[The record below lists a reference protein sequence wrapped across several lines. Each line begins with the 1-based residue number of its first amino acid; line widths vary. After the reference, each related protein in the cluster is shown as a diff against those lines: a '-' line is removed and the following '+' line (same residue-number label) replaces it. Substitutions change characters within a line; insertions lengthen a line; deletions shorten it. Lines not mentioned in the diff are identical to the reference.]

1 MKLVQTIKELQSELD
16 ALRSEGK
23 TIGLVPTM
31 GALHAGHASLVKRAV
46 AENDV
51 VVVSDFVNP
60 TQFNDKNDLVVAII
74 MDGNGRWAAQHG
86 LERFEGHI
94 RGVESVR
101 RAIQAAT
108 RHGVRY
114 LTLYAFSTENWGRPA
129 AEFDALMELFCKS
142 VINETPEL
150 AAQGVRVRIIGDK
163 SRFPEKVKHH
173 LDQIENR
180 TATGKRL
187 TLQLAL
193 NYSSRSEIVHA
204 MQGLAR
210 RAAAGIFSSEEISE
224 QTVSEALYTAGCPD
238 PDLLI
243 RTSGEQRL
251 SNFLL
256 WQAAYAE
263 LFFTP
268 VLWPDFTEED
278 FAQALDEYARRE
290 RRFGLVKNNE
300 RIR

>member
-1 MKLVQTIKELQSELD
+1 MTGD
-16 ALRSEGK
+16 AL
-23 TIGLVPTM
+23 LVFHQPEICT
-31 GALHAGHASLVKRAV
+31 
-46 AENDV
+46 
-51 VVVSDFVNP
+51 
-60 TQFNDKNDLVVAII
+60 
-74 MDGNGRWAAQHG
+74 
-86 LERFEGHI
+86 
-94 RGVESVR
+94 VR
-101 RAIQAAT
+101 RQKTTAA
-108 RHGVRY
+108 
-114 LTLYAFSTENWGRPA
+114 
-129 AEFDALMELFCKS
+129 
-142 VINETPEL
+142 
-150 AAQGVRVRIIGDK
+150 
-163 SRFPEKVKHH
+163 KVMF
-173 LDQIENR
+173 LSGDQI
-180 TATGKRL
+180 
-187 TLQLAL
+187 
-193 NYSSRSEIVHA
+193 H
-204 MQGLAR
+204 R

>member
-1 MKLVQTIKELQSELD
+1 MTDYTAHIDS
-16 ALRSEGK
+16 AR
-23 TIGLVPTM
+23 VP
-31 GALHAGHASLVKRAV
+31 AH
-46 AENDV
+46 
-51 VVVSDFVNP
+51 
-60 TQFNDKNDLVVAII
+60 VAII
-74 MDGNGRWAAQHG
+74 MDGNGRWAVQRG
-86 LERFEGHI
+86 LDRSQGHVEG
-94 RGVESVR
+94 VKTVR
-101 RAIQAAT
+101 RITELASNI
-108 RHGVRY
+108 GIKY

-129 AEFDALMELFCKS
+129 AEVDALMELFCKS

-210 RAAAGIFSSEEISE
+210 RAAAGIFSPEEISE

>member
-1 MKLVQTIKELQSELD
+1 
-16 ALRSEGK
+16 
-23 TIGLVPTM
+23 
-31 GALHAGHASLVKRAV
+31 
-46 AENDV
+46 
-51 VVVSDFVNP
+51 
-60 TQFNDKNDLVVAII
+60 

-129 AEFDALMELFCKS
+129 AEVDALMELFCKS
-142 VINETPEL
+142 IINETPEL

-210 RAAAGIFSSEEISE
+210 RAAAGIFSPEEISE

-238 PDLLI
+238 PPAANNGSAI
-243 RTSGEQRL
+243 SCCGRL
-251 SNFLL
+251 P
-256 WQAAYAE
+256 
-263 LFFTP
+263 TP
-268 VLWPDFTEED
+268 NSFSPPYYGPTLPKRIS
-278 FAQALDEYARRE
+278 RRHSTNMP
-290 RRFGLVKNNE
+290 GAKGVSDW
-300 RIR
+300 

>member
-1 MKLVQTIKELQSELD
+1 MSEQ
-16 ALRSEGK
+16 
-23 TIGLVPTM
+23 
-31 GALHAGHASLVKRAV
+31 KRI
-46 AENDV
+46 
-51 VVVSDFVNP
+51 P
-60 TQFNDKNDLVVAII
+60 RHVAII

-94 RGVESVR
+94 RGCGVR
-101 RAIQAAT
+101 APGNPGRDPSRGSLPDALCFLDRKLGTPRRRGRCPDGALLQEHNQRNARTGCSGSARADHRRQKPFPRKSKTPPGSDRKPNGYRETPYAAT
-108 RHGVRY
+108 GPQLLFPQR
-114 LTLYAFSTENWGRPA
+114 NRPC
-129 AEFDALMELFCKS
+129 DAGS
-142 VINETPEL
+142 
-150 AAQGVRVRIIGDK
+150 
-163 SRFPEKVKHH
+163 
-173 LDQIENR
+173 
-180 TATGKRL
+180 
-187 TLQLAL
+187 
-193 NYSSRSEIVHA
+193 
-204 MQGLAR
+204 AR
-210 RAAAGIFSSEEISE
+210 RAAAGIFSPEEISE

>member
-1 MKLVQTIKELQSELD
+1 MSEQ
-16 ALRSEGK
+16 
-23 TIGLVPTM
+23 
-31 GALHAGHASLVKRAV
+31 KRI
-46 AENDV
+46 
-51 VVVSDFVNP
+51 P
-60 TQFNDKNDLVVAII
+60 RHVAII

-114 LTLYAFSTENWGRPA
+114 LTLYAFSTENWGRPRRRGRC
-129 AEFDALMELFCKS
+129 FDGTLLQERNQRNARTGRSRSVRADHRRQKPFPRKS
-142 VINETPEL
+142 KTPPGSDRKPNGCRGTPH
-150 AAQGVRVRIIGDK
+150 A
-163 SRFPEKVKHH
+163 
-173 LDQIENR
+173 
-180 TATGKRL
+180 ATGP
-187 TLQLAL
+187 QLLFPQRNRPCDAG
-193 NYSSRSEIVHA
+193 SGA
-204 MQGLAR
+204 
-210 RAAAGIFSSEEISE
+210 RAAAGILSPEEISE

-263 LFFTP
+263 LCFTP

>member
-1 MKLVQTIKELQSELD
+1 MLNKEELD
-16 ALRSEGK
+16 LSR
-23 TIGLVPTM
+23 IPQ
-31 GALHAGHASLVKRAV
+31 H
-46 AENDV
+46 
-51 VVVSDFVNP
+51 
-60 TQFNDKNDLVVAII
+60 VAII

-129 AEFDALMELFCKS
+129 AEVDALMELFCKS

-193 NYSSRSEIVHA
+193 NYSSRSEIPEPRPDRPH
-204 MQGLAR
+204 QR
-210 RAAAGIFSSEEISE
+210 RTAVE
-224 QTVSEALYTAGCPD
+224 QFPAVAGC
-238 PDLLI
+238 LR
-243 RTSGEQRL
+243 RTLFHPRIMARL
-251 SNFLL
+251 YRRGFR
-256 WQAAYAE
+256 AG
-263 LFFTP
+263 TRRICP
-268 VLWPDFTEED
+268 
-278 FAQALDEYARRE
+278 ARKAFRT
-290 RRFGLVKNNE
+290 GKK
-300 RIR
+300 

>member
-1 MKLVQTIKELQSELD
+1 MSEQ
-16 ALRSEGK
+16 
-23 TIGLVPTM
+23 
-31 GALHAGHASLVKRAV
+31 KRI
-46 AENDV
+46 
-51 VVVSDFVNP
+51 P
-60 TQFNDKNDLVVAII
+60 RHVAII

-129 AEFDALMELFCKS
+129 AEVDALMELFCKS

-204 MQGLAR
+204 MQGLAGSEMCIR
-210 RAAAGIFSSEEISE
+210 DRCRSRHLLFGRDFRANGFRS
-224 QTVSEALYTAGCPD
+224 ALYGGLSRPRPADTHQRRTTAQQFPAVAGC
-238 PDLLI
+238 LR
-243 RTSGEQRL
+243 RTLFHPRIMARL
-251 SNFLL
+251 YRRGFR
-256 WQAAYAE
+256 AG
-263 LFFTP
+263 TRRICP
-268 VLWPDFTEED
+268 
-278 FAQALDEYARRE
+278 ARKAFRT
-290 RRFGLVKNNE
+290 GKK
-300 RIR
+300 

>member
-1 MKLVQTIKELQSELD
+1 
-16 ALRSEGK
+16 
-23 TIGLVPTM
+23 
-31 GALHAGHASLVKRAV
+31 
-46 AENDV
+46 
-51 VVVSDFVNP
+51 
-60 TQFNDKNDLVVAII
+60 

-108 RHGVRY
+108 RHGVHY

-129 AEFDALMELFCKS
+129 AEVDALMELFCKS

-150 AAQGVRVRIIGDK
+150 AAQGSARADHRRQKPFPPK
-163 SRFPEKVKHH
+163 SKTPPGSDRKPDGYRE
-173 LDQIENR
+173 
-180 TATGKRL
+180 TPYAATGP
-187 TLQLAL
+187 QLLFPQRNRPCDAG
-193 NYSSRSEIVHA
+193 SGTPCRSRH
-204 MQGLAR
+204 LL
-210 RAAAGIFSSEEISE
+210 SEEISE

-263 LFFTP
+263 LFSPRIMARLYRRGFR
-268 VLWPDFTEED
+268 E
-278 FAQALDEYARRE
+278 ALDEYARRE
-290 RRFGLVKNNE
+290 RRFGLVKIMNVFGKRVHHEFTRYTE
-300 RIR
+300 RRE

>member
-1 MKLVQTIKELQSELD
+1 
-16 ALRSEGK
+16 
-23 TIGLVPTM
+23 
-31 GALHAGHASLVKRAV
+31 
-46 AENDV
+46 
-51 VVVSDFVNP
+51 
-60 TQFNDKNDLVVAII
+60 

-129 AEFDALMELFCKS
+129 AEVDALMELFCKS
-142 VINETPEL
+142 IINETPEL

-210 RAAAGIFSSEEISE
+210 RAAAGIFSPEEISE

-238 PDLLI
+238 PDLL
-243 RTSGEQRL
+243 RTTAQQFPAVAGCLRRTLFHPRIMARL
-251 SNFLL
+251 YRRGFR
-256 WQAAYAE
+256 AG
-263 LFFTP
+263 TRRICP
-268 VLWPDFTEED
+268 
-278 FAQALDEYARRE
+278 ARKAFRT
-290 RRFGLVKNNE
+290 GKK
-300 RIR
+300 

>member
-1 MKLVQTIKELQSELD
+1 MSEQ
-16 ALRSEGK
+16 
-23 TIGLVPTM
+23 
-31 GALHAGHASLVKRAV
+31 KRI
-46 AENDV
+46 
-51 VVVSDFVNP
+51 P
-60 TQFNDKNDLVVAII
+60 RHVAII

-129 AEFDALMELFCKS
+129 AEVDALMELFCKS

-224 QTVSEALYTAGCPD
+224 QTVSEALYTAGCPRPRPAD
-238 PDLLI
+238 THQR
-243 RTSGEQRL
+243 RTTAQQFPAVAGCLRRTLFHPRIMARL
-251 SNFLL
+251 YRRGFR
-256 WQAAYAE
+256 AG
-263 LFFTP
+263 TRRICP
-268 VLWPDFTEED
+268 
-278 FAQALDEYARRE
+278 ARKAFRT
-290 RRFGLVKNNE
+290 GKK
-300 RIR
+300 

>member
-1 MKLVQTIKELQSELD
+1 
-16 ALRSEGK
+16 
-23 TIGLVPTM
+23 
-31 GALHAGHASLVKRAV
+31 
-46 AENDV
+46 
-51 VVVSDFVNP
+51 
-60 TQFNDKNDLVVAII
+60 

-129 AEFDALMELFCKS
+129 AEVDALMELFCKS

-187 TLQLAL
+187 TPVSYTHLFP
-193 NYSSRSEIVHA
+193 RCK
-204 MQGLAR
+204 GR
-210 RAAAGIFSSEEISE
+210 RN
-224 QTVSEALYTAGCPD
+224 PD
-238 PDLLI
+238 PPN
-243 RTSGEQRL
+243 GENETEYSTKTRQL
-251 SNFLL
+251 FL
-256 WQAAYAE
+256 
-263 LFFTP
+263 
-268 VLWPDFTEED
+268 
-278 FAQALDEYARRE
+278 
-290 RRFGLVKNNE
+290 
-300 RIR
+300 

>member
-1 MKLVQTIKELQSELD
+1 MTETKIDMNRIPQHI
-16 ALRSEGK
+16 
-23 TIGLVPTM
+23 
-31 GALHAGHASLVKRAV
+31 
-46 AENDV
+46 
-51 VVVSDFVNP
+51 
-60 TQFNDKNDLVVAII
+60 AII
-74 MDGNGRWAAQHG
+74 MDGNGRWAELRG
-86 LERFEGHI
+86 KERYEGHAA
-94 RGVESVR
+94 GVEPVR
-101 RAIQAAT
+101 ASLRAAA
-108 RHGVRY
+108 RWGVKY

-129 AEFDALMELFCKS
+129 AEVDALMELFCKS

-256 WQAAYAE
+256 WQCAYSE
-263 LFFTP
+263 FYFCDT
-268 VLWPDFTEED
+268 LWPDFTRAE
-278 FAQALDEYARRE
+278 LDKAIIAYQKRD
-290 RRFGLVKNNE
+290 RRFGGVK
-300 RIR
+300 

>member
-1 MKLVQTIKELQSELD
+1 
-16 ALRSEGK
+16 
-23 TIGLVPTM
+23 
-31 GALHAGHASLVKRAV
+31 
-46 AENDV
+46 
-51 VVVSDFVNP
+51 
-60 TQFNDKNDLVVAII
+60 

-129 AEFDALMELFCKS
+129 QEVDALMELFCKS
-142 VINETPEL
+142 VVNETPEL
-150 AAQGVRVRIIGDK
+150 IRQGVEIRMIGDRT
-163 SRFPEKVKHH
+163 RFSEKVQRYLAEAEQRTAEGKT

-210 RAAAGIFSSEEISE
+210 RAAAGIFSPEEISE